1 MRISDWSSDV
11 CSSDLLYRYS
21 FNHMG
26 FDAVGKQ
33 AIRETQHTDRHVTRL
48 RRPVVPAGCHP
59 HLLGKLIREAMKGEC
74 RNEADHALGETLGR
88 LGKAMVSIELRIRK
102 LIEPARQADDLAI
115 L

>member
-59 HLLGKLIREAMKGEC
+59 HLLGKLIREAMKGGCRTERSEERRVGTEC
-74 RNEADHALGETLGR
+74 
-88 LGKAMVSIELRIRK
+88 VSTCRSRWS
-102 LIEPARQADDLAI
+102 PYH
-115 L
+115 